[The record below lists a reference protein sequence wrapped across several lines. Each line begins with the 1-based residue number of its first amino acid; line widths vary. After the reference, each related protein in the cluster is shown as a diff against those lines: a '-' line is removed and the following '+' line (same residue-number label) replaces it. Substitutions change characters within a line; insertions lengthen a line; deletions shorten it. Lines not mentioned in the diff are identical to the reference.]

1 MASAK
6 DRARSY
12 LGGHP
17 LVLRPCVHESSNE
30 TLASIEQATT
40 LGVVRLN
47 AILDDIDEANKKA
60 LEKSKRK
67 GR

>member
-1 MASAK
+1 M
-6 DRARSY
+6 Y

-17 LVLRPCVHESSNE
+17 LIMRPCVHDSSHE

-47 AILDDIDEANKKA
+47 AILDDIDDANKKA
-60 LEKSKRK
+60 LEKSKRN
-67 GR
+67 GRR